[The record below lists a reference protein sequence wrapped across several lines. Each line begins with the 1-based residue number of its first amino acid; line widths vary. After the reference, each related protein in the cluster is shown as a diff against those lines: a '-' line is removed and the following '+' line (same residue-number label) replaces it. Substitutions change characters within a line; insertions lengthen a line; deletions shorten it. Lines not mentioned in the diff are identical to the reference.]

1 VMTAPLRSS
10 QPAQRALQGLQTAH
24 SGRRRPVAGYIV
36 FALAAALAAFMLGVW
51 LFQRFKARGSRGGRR
66 Y

>member
-1 VMTAPLRSS
+1 
-10 QPAQRALQGLQTAH
+10 
-24 SGRRRPVAGYIV
+24 VAGYIV